1 MGTELK
7 LKNLSLSTHTSIPRR
22 GENMRRKFWFVV
34 ISTVLC
40 GAAIVE
46 AQQTKKI
53 PRIGFISPSSSSTA
67 GPNLEAFRHGLRDLG
82 YLEGE
87 NIAIE
92 VRWAEGSAE
101 RLPHL
106 IAELIR
112 LKVDVMVIGG
122 AAGALAA
129 KNAEITTPVV
139 FATVTDPLGYG
150 IIDSLAR
157 PGGNITGVA
166 LGVGEGFSGK
176 WVELLKEAVPKV
188 ARMAVLR
195 NPAHPVGEVFLREM
209 QAAGRALGVRL
220 AFFEARDPSQLDSA
234 LSRMEKERAGALI
247 VTPDPLFSS
256 QRSRIMDFLA
266 RRRLPSMF
274 FYKEFVDAGGL
285 MSYGPSFPESYRRAA
300 TYVDKILKGTKP
312 TDLPVEQPTKF
323 EFIINLKAAKQ
334 IGVTIPPNV
343 LTRADQVI
351 K

>member
-1 MGTELK
+1 MKRWSRTK
-7 LKNLSLSTHTSIPRR
+7 A
-22 GENMRRKFWFVV
+22 MRRTIIFL
-34 ISTVLC
+34 VLANVLL
-40 GAAIVE
+40 GSVRLAE
-46 AQQTKKI
+46 AQQPKKV

-82 YLEGE
+82 FLEGE
-87 NIAIE
+87 NVAIE

-129 KNAEITTPVV
+129 KNAGIAIPVV
-139 FATVTDPLGYG
+139 FAAVTDPLGYG
-150 IIDSLAR
+150 LIDSLAR
-157 PGGNITGVA
+157 PGGNLTGTA
-166 LGVGEGFSGK
+166 LAVGEGFSGK

-195 NPAHPVGEVFLREM
+195 NPAHPVGEVFLKEM
-209 QAAGRALGVRL
+209 QAAGRALRVRL
-220 AFFEARDPSQLDSA
+220 DFFEARDPGQLGSA
-234 LSRMEKERAGALI
+234 LSRMEKERTAALI

-285 MSYGPSFPESYRRAA
+285 MSYGPSFTESYRRAA

-312 TDLPVEQPTKF
+312 ADLPVEQPMKF
-323 EFIINLKAAKQ
+323 EFVINLKTAKQ
-334 IGVTIPPNV
+334 IGLTIPQWT
-343 LTRADQVI
+343 LMKADKVI

>member
-1 MGTELK
+1 
-7 LKNLSLSTHTSIPRR
+7 
-22 GENMRRKFWFVV
+22 MRRIFWFVV
-34 ISTVLC
+34 ISVVFC
-40 GAAIVE
+40 GAATVE

-166 LGVGEGFSGK
+166 LGVGEGFSGI
-176 WVELLKEAVPKV
+176 
-188 ARMAVLR
+188 
-195 NPAHPVGEVFLREM
+195 G
-209 QAAGRALGVRL
+209 
-220 AFFEARDPSQLDSA
+220 SSC
-234 LSRMEKERAGALI
+234 SR
-247 VTPDPLFSS
+247 
-256 QRSRIMDFLA
+256 
-266 RRRLPSMF
+266 
-274 FYKEFVDAGGL
+274 
-285 MSYGPSFPESYRRAA
+285 GPSRKSRGWPSSG
-300 TYVDKILKGTKP
+300 I
-312 TDLPVEQPTKF
+312 QPTRSARSF
-323 EFIINLKAAKQ
+323 
-334 IGVTIPPNV
+334 
-343 LTRADQVI
+343 
-351 K
+351 